1 MHHTKG
7 QPSTATS
14 HESRPGKPSFC
25 IFWPPLSLAS
35 DCGRTDNS
43 AIQGLAS
50 PWDTILK
57 PTQDA
62 TQQRGAVM
70 TWREAGLSAKGVTNY
85 TTGTRTSI
93 HPDFN
98 PQATQQTRRHTSFKP
113 DRWEY
118 GHAHHPYPRRTQP
131 ASTIRPYNPC
141 KTANATAA
149 IWPGGNARA
158 KFRALTLACTTPM
171 IPLGKD
177 TGKPARSSDLSKG
190 QSKECYPGMRHRNC
204 SKNQYQ
210 ASTKKHLATLRLQ
223 QQLIT
228 HTPHC
233 RNPPTGQWLPQG
245 GGKGIN

>member
-1 MHHTKG
+1 VHHTKG

-98 PQATQQTRRHTSFKP
+98 PQATQPTRRHTNCKP
-113 DRWEY
+113 DGREH
-118 GHAHHPYPRRTQP
+118 GHAHHPYPRRAQP
-131 ASTIRPYNPC
+131 ASAIRPYNPC

-158 KFRALTLACTTPM
+158 KFRALTLACTTPSPQER
-171 IPLGKD
+171 IRASPLG
-177 TGKPARSSDLSKG
+177 
-190 QSKECYPGMRHRNC
+190 
-204 SKNQYQ
+204 
-210 ASTKKHLATLRLQ
+210 
-223 QQLIT
+223 
-228 HTPHC
+228 
-233 RNPPTGQWLPQG
+233 PQT
-245 GGKGIN
+245 